1 MNTTIGSN
9 GDFAGEDPTVAI
21 IDVASPA
28 TLQMLA
34 ETEIDGVGGGECV
47 GGFF

>member
-9 GDFAGEDPTVAI
+9 GDFAAEDPTVASVA
-21 IDVASPA
+21 VASPA
-28 TLQMLA
+28 TLRMLT

>member
-1 MNTTIGSN
+1 MSTTIGSN
-9 GDFAGEDPTVAI
+9 GDFAAEDPTAASV
-21 IDVASPA
+21 DVASPA

-34 ETEIDGVGGGECV
+34 EIEIDGVGGGECV